1 MNPRLLGWKATTIP
15 ATHLQLIDTYFEFL
29 CHWHYF
35 VRATLWSVQMEF
47 QDGAKMSKI
56 PLRNLKIVFFNLLV
70 DVGVTRDDRTNERL
84 IRHYVTHFKRK
95 HLDNKRRFLLADD
108 DFNKTSEMV
117 KKKLLASHNE
127 TETNLDYNEIRIRV
141 FCAPH

>member
-1 MNPRLLGWKATTIP
+1 
-15 ATHLQLIDTYFEFL
+15 
-29 CHWHYF
+29 
-35 VRATLWSVQMEF
+35 MEF

-127 TETNLDYNEIRIRV
+127 TETNLDNNEIRIRV